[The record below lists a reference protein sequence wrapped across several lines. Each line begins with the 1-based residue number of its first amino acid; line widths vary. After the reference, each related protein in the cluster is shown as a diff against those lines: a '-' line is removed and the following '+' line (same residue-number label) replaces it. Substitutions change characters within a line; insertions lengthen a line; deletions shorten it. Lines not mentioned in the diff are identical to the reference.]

1 MNISIQR
8 DLRPVQAYYTLHHE
22 VDTID
27 VLFNLQKIK
36 KTPIED
42 IKIQYVLDIFR
53 PLLKF
58 TKLLVVVKEKVSFFG
73 LCVNIT
79 FEVFLDNNKTPKDLY
94 GFCIM
99 QVVQKFGASS
109 DQIIIEE
116 RISTP
121 SMFGPDFR
129 LIFDSKVE
137 LSDEMFNLH
146 NQSQVLADCPIL
158 GFMLPEY
165 SEPYPLVYSATSF
178 LRIKPRLCSACV
190 YYNHRSIVSCAVN
203 LTPIKDKMKIEFDCT
218 DYKFNEAKYQPVDIT

>member
-8 DLRPVQAYYTLHHE
+8 DLRPVQAYYTLHNE
-22 VDTID
+22 DDKID

-42 IKIQYVLDIFR
+42 IKIQYASDIFK
-53 PLLKF
+53 PLAKY
-58 TKLLVVVKEKVSFFG
+58 TKLLVIVKEKVSFFG
-73 LCVNIT
+73 LFVTIT
-79 FEVFLDNNKTPKDLY
+79 FEVFLDNNKTPKNVF

-99 QVVQKFGASS
+99 QIVQKFGTPS

-116 RISTP
+116 RISNR

-129 LIFDSKVE
+129 LVYDSKVE

-146 NQSQVLADCPIL
+146 QQAQVLSDCPIL

-165 SEPYPLVYSATSF
+165 SEPFPLVYTPTSM
-178 LRIKPRLCSACV
+178 LKIKPRLCSGCV
-190 YYNHRSIVSCAVN
+190 YYNHRSMVSCAVN
-203 LTPIKDKMKIEFDCT
+203 LTPLKDKMKIEFDCT
-218 DYKFNEAKYQPVDIT
+218 DYQFNEAKYTRID